1 MGFEENVSIKCI
13 EHTLHCML
21 DLDGAACEDLQEN
34 ENILLEIRRSLL
46 GSGRTFSKT
55 VASMYL
61 NSRKGP
67 RDF

>member
-21 DLDGAACEDLQEN
+21 DLDSVACEDLQEN

-46 GSGRTFSKT
+46 GHGRNCCQPVFEQ
-55 VASMYL
+55 
-61 NSRKGP
+61 
-67 RDF
+67 